1 MILRAFAVIAL
12 VAAGSAA
19 PALAADFTIPPVP
32 TTYVTDNAG
41 ALSAH
46 ARTAIENELRN
57 YEKQTGHQI
66 IVWIGQTT
74 GNVPLETYTGE
85 TADRWKVGRKGYDDG
100 AVLFVF
106 MRDHKVRI
114 EVGYGLEGK
123 LTDADSFRIIND
135 DIVPQMKAGNV
146 DAAVSTGVAAMLK
159 TVSPSYTPSGLPS
172 PAPSESSGSDLS
184 AGIFIIVFV
193 LFFFGI
199 FGLIIA
205 STIAKA
211 RYGYLISR
219 EGAAAA
225 KRHMGGWWWLAAAS
239 SGSGGSSSGGW
250 SFGGGDGGGGFSAG
264 GGGFGGGGAS
274 GGW

>member
-1 MILRAFAVIAL
+1 MIPRIVAFLAL
-12 VAAGSAA
+12 VAVATAA

-41 ALSAH
+41 ALSAQ

-85 TADRWKVGRKGYDDG
+85 TADHWKVGRKGYDDG
-100 AVLFVF
+100 AVLFLF

-135 DIVPQMKAGNV
+135 DIVPQMKSGNT
-146 DAAVSTGVAAMLK
+146 DAAISSGVAAILK
-159 TVSPSYTPSGLPS
+159 TVSPTYTASGLPS
-172 PAPSESSGSDLS
+172 PAPSESSGSDLTT
-184 AGIFIIVFV
+184 GIVVIVFV

-199 FGLIIA
+199 FGLVIA
-205 STIAKA
+205 STIARV

-219 EGAAAA
+219 EGASAA
-225 KRHMGGWWWLAAAS
+225 KRQMGGWWWLAAAS
-239 SGSGGSSSGGW
+239 SGSGSNSSGGW
-250 SFGGGDGGGGFSAG
+250 SFGGGGDGGGFSAG